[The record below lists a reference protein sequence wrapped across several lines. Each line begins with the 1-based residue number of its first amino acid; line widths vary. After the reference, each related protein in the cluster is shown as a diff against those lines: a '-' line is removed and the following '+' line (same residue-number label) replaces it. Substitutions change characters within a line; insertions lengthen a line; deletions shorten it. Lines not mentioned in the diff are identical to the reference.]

1 MYGVYKMNKNILL
14 IASIIAFTGCGSSEE
29 SVEKIDIVNYLP
41 STSMSKAYTHVTKI
55 DGNLN
60 SSAYIDTVVVESNLV
75 SVSKKEKL
83 SRMIIVKADKLEV
96 KYFNDLNRSKIVTRT
111 FKKGDTVS
119 NYLKADEVEIL
130 KIGSQK
136 IGEKRTKI
144 EEKCMFDSMV
154 ERYEKFFFE
163 YTNYDG
169 EHDIMK
175 IKCITKTV
183 VDTKIDAEYV
193 DSVSYTNGVVESK
206 DDISYLYLQKGLGM
220 IAMINDDCL
229 ASKLPDVIDDTL
241 PPEKCLGERYEYD
254 LYQPQ
259 Y

>member
-1 MYGVYKMNKNILL
+1 MNKNLL
-14 IASIIAFTGCGSSEE
+14 LLMSIIAFSGCGSSG
-29 SVEKIDIVNYLP
+29 SSAKKIDIANYLP
-41 STSMSKAYTHVTKI
+41 SSSMSKEYTHVTKI

-60 SSAYIDTVVVESNLV
+60 NRAYTDSVVVESNLV
-75 SVSKKEKL
+75 SIKTDGKL
-83 SRMIIVKADKLEV
+83 SRLITVKTDELEV
-96 KYFNDLNRSKIVTRT
+96 KYFNDLNRSKIVTRN
-111 FKKGDTVS
+111 FHKGDTVS
-119 NYLKADEVEIL
+119 NYLKADELEIL

-136 IGEKRTKI
+136 IGEKHTKI
-144 EEKCMFDSMV
+144 KEKCIFDSIV
-154 ERYEKFFFE
+154 ERYEKFFFD

-175 IKCITKTV
+175 VKCITKTV

-206 DDISYLYLQKGLGM
+206 DDISYVYLQKGLGM
-220 IAMINDDCL
+220 VASINDDCL
-229 ASKLPDVIDDTL
+229 VSKLPDVIDDTL
-241 PPEKCLGERYEYD
+241 PPEKCLGERYEYN

>member
-1 MYGVYKMNKNILL
+1 MNKNLL
-14 IASIIAFTGCGSSEE
+14 LLVSSIVFFGCGSSDT
-29 SVEKIDIVNYLP
+29 SVKKIDIANYLP
-41 STSMSKAYTHVTKI
+41 SSSMSKEYTHVTKI
-55 DGNLN
+55 DGKLSNR
-60 SSAYIDTVVVESNLV
+60 SYTDGVVVESNLV
-75 SVSKKEKL
+75 LIKTDGKP
-83 SRMIIVKADKLEV
+83 SRLITVKADELEV
-96 KYFNDLNRSKIVTRT
+96 KYFNDLNRSKIVTRN
-111 FKKGDTVS
+111 FHKGDIVS

-144 EEKCMFDSMV
+144 EEKCMFDSIV

-169 EHDIMK
+169 AHDIMK

>member
-1 MYGVYKMNKNILL
+1 MNKNLL
-14 IASIIAFTGCGSSEE
+14 LLVSIIAFSGCGSS
-29 SVEKIDIVNYLP
+29 SSGAKKIDISSYLP
-41 STSMSKAYTHVTKI
+41 TTSMSKAYTHVTKI

-60 SSAYIDTVVVESNLV
+60 NRAYTDTVVVESNLV
-75 SVSKKEKL
+75 TIKEDGNL
-83 SRMIIVKADKLEV
+83 SRLITVNADEIEI
-96 KYFNDLNRSKIVTRT
+96 KYFKDTKHSKIITRN
-111 FKKGDTVS
+111 FNKGDNIS
-119 NYLKADEVEIL
+119 NYLKVDEVEIL

-136 IGEKRTKI
+136 VGEKRTKI
-144 EEKCMFDSMV
+144 EEKCTLDSMIN
-154 ERYEKFFFE
+154 RYEKFFFE
-163 YTNYDG
+163 YTNYDDK
-169 EHDIMK
+169 HDIMK

-206 DDISYLYLQKGLGM
+206 DDISYIYLQKGLGM
-220 IAMINDDCL
+220 IATINDDCL

-241 PPEKCLGERYEYD
+241 PPEKCLGERYEYN

>member
-1 MYGVYKMNKNILL
+1 
-14 IASIIAFTGCGSSEE
+14 
-29 SVEKIDIVNYLP
+29 
-41 STSMSKAYTHVTKI
+41 
-55 DGNLN
+55 
-60 SSAYIDTVVVESNLV
+60 
-75 SVSKKEKL
+75 
-83 SRMIIVKADKLEV
+83 MITVKADEIEI
-96 KYFNDLNRSKIVTRT
+96 KYVNDLNHSKVITRN
-111 FKKGDTVS
+111 FNRGDTVS

-136 IGEKRTKI
+136 IGEKRTKV
-144 EEKCMFDSMV
+144 EEKCMLDSIV

-175 IKCITKTV
+175 IKCTTKTV

-206 DDISYLYLQKGLGM
+206 DDISYVYLQKGLGM
-220 IAMINDDCL
+220 IATINDDCL

>member
-1 MYGVYKMNKNILL
+1 MNRNLLLL
-14 IASIIAFTGCGSSEE
+14 ISSIAFLGCGASDT
-29 SVEKIDIVNYLP
+29 SVKKIDIVNYLP
-41 STSMSKAYTHVTKI
+41 STSMSKEYTHVTKI

-60 SSAYIDTVVVESNLV
+60 NRAYTDSVVVESNLV
-75 SVSKKEKL
+75 SIKTDGNPNK
-83 SRMIIVKADKLEV
+83 MITVKADEIEI
-96 KYFNDLNRSKIVTRT
+96 KYVNDLNHSKVITRN
-111 FKKGDTVS
+111 FNRGDTIS
-119 NYLKADEVEIL
+119 NYLKADELEIL

-144 EEKCMFDSMV
+144 EEKCMFDSIV

-169 EHDIMK
+169 AHDIMK

-206 DDISYLYLQKGLGM
+206 DDISYVYLQKGLGM
-220 IAMINDDCL
+220 IATINDDCL